1 MGPSGTGA
9 GQSWLKLNLGI
20 ISGFTWLGFLS
31 LGPALSHTQAAVTS
45 CRGSWSGTGFALTW
59 PCSYLAGVP
68 GVP

>member
-45 CRGSWSGTGFALTW
+45 CW